1 MSSHLYLDH
10 NSLAY
15 AYQGGG
21 TALLDRIA
29 VYAAQQG
36 YELRISDVVRGEI
49 EAGPLRKELGGWLQ
63 SKGLSSG
70 LPTQTLLQVITGEI
84 PSKSAGDVSI
94 VELAKSDIA
103 AGNRVT
109 VWADDEFFT
118 RSQNLRGLPNGFNS
132 TGVQGTSTL
141 INQMAADGAMTPGEY
156 VTTVESFRSKVQPF
170 IQDPREDAVRESGS
184 PEVSRT
190 DRDSAVRSRCGVSR
204 DQTRFRERSQSAPPP
219 GYESRRHGFESLRA
233 RHSTTL
239 HDATPRGIAMLVANR
254 LNVPR

>member
-1 MSSHLYLDH
+1 MSSYLYLDH

-170 IQDPREDAVRESGS
+170 IQDPRGYSPRLDQFPSATELEGLKSSLSSLPQAEQSGALKQFMLQKGYYGLKALAIVR
-184 PEVSRT
+184 PL
-190 DRDSAVRSRCGVSR
+190 VRFNDITGEFYHR
-204 DQTRFRERSQSAPPP
+204 
-219 GYESRRHGFESLRA
+219 
-233 RHSTTL
+233 
-239 HDATPRGIAMLVANR
+239 
-254 LNVPR
+254 